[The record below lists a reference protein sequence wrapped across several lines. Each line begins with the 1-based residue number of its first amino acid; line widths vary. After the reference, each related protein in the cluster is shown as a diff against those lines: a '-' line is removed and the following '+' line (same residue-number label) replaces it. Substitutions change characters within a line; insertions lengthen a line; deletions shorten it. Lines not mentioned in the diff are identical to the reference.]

1 MAFSYDYQNKA
12 NVPIAKCATTY
23 TCPIRDT
30 PLFWL
35 QTRSCGSVWTCI
47 VLSSTPIR
55 SAPTAT
61 ALLCDD
67 PWDSNRELGL
77 DVGDFFIPFLAS
89 GPKSKPLLQNC
100 DWELSNLLII
110 ELTAPI
116 WNPSTFTM
124 PANLSNLS
132 SHRSVH
138 SMLASTL
145 SESASLL
152 GNISTSLDPRLVYS
166 LYASAITIPSATT
179 GTDVASRLSAYDFP
193 LRCP

>member
-1 MAFSYDYQNKA
+1 MQTIENTIKGPSGKNKIDNHADTICVGPNWKLLELSGDFCRVMAFSYDYQNKA

-35 QTRSCGSVWTCI
+35 QTRSCGLVWTCI

-89 GPKSKPLLQNC
+89 GPKQVQTSSSKLRLGAVQ
-100 DWELSNLLII
+100 L
-110 ELTAPI
+110 
-116 WNPSTFTM
+116 
-124 PANLSNLS
+124 AN
-132 SHRSVH
+132 
-138 SMLASTL
+138 
-145 SESASLL
+145 
-152 GNISTSLDPRLVYS
+152 Y
-166 LYASAITIPSATT
+166 
-179 GTDVASRLSAYDFP
+179 
-193 LRCP
+193 